1 MRRVARSHHPT
12 SALIM
17 TAEQALIRNRRE
29 GWRGWKR
36 RMQGKCEE
44 RKERER
50 ERVRSERENV
60 QEDEERD

>member
-1 MRRVARSHHPT
+1 MRRVVRSHHPT

-44 RKERER
+44 RR